1 MHNKF
6 FVFLYNCVN
15 SSSCILQ
22 KAIAG
27 FNEHRHHRL
36 PFLEIHNG
44 LFFAKVYIMITRQ
57 NCYLVE
63 CGILPDMKL
72 FTIFNLLI
80 VANVLIED
88 SIGAKNSSRMKKLLK
103 NNGHNGK

>member
-1 MHNKF
+1 MAIPKVPSGSTIWGLPKS
-6 FVFLYNCVN
+6 VFGMFGIKKLTKQQLGTEV
-15 SSSCILQ
+15 
-22 KAIAG
+22 
-27 FNEHRHHRL
+27 
-36 PFLEIHNG
+36 NG

-63 CGILPDMKL
+63 CGLLPNMKL